1 MAQGYGPDHGQQGQ
15 RGHDP
20 REAAPASS
28 TDPSAPVSL
37 IRGMFVLGITV
48 VAVRAL
54 LVLSTILLWV
64 YFYGLA
70 STATNQDDALISIGI
85 GSAVSSAGQLI
96 TVVLSVALLTLAII
110 VAVKARGRG
119 RTGAII
125 VGGAVVL
132 SFIVFVVV
140 FFIGRFLFITAPG
153 ATGGDVDR
161 IFTIAIIDHVVQAVH
176 WLVFSAAVLIGI
188 VRSRRSATPDR
199 LEQASP

>member
-1 MAQGYGPDHGQQGQ
+1 MAEGYGPDHGQQGQ

-20 REAAPASS
+20 REAVPASS
-28 TDPSAPVSL
+28 ADPPAPVGL
-37 IRGMFVLGITV
+37 IRWMFIVGIAV

-54 LVLSTILLWV
+54 LVLSTIVLPV
-64 YFYGLA
+64 FFGLA
-70 STATNQDDALISIGI
+70 STATDPDDAMISIGI
-85 GSAVSSAGQLI
+85 GSAI

-110 VAVKARGRG
+110 VAVKAQGRG

-132 SFIVFVVV
+132 SFVVFLVV

-161 IFTIAIIDHVVQAVH
+161 IFTIAIIDQVVQAVH
-176 WLVFSAAVLIGI
+176 WLVFSAAVLIGA
-188 VRSRRSATPDR
+188 VRSRRWATPDR